1 MDNHPERSD
10 RTGPYDHFAPIAYYL
25 KALIQMGIGVW
36 VVVAASTQ
44 VIEGVATDSKLFEI
58 VGHGLA
64 FAAVVELGYTLFT
77 PGADETLDPLMLA
90 IAALLLIRIGQIN
103 KLDWRDAISV
113 MLYVVCLAG
122 LFAVRKFLVE
132 IHREATVSLLDVW
145 RRFSALGRRRRT
157 VAPTSAASAPAD
169 PTGPADVS
177 IVSQRTG
184 D

>member
-1 MDNHPERSD
+1 MDNHPDRSD
-10 RTGPYDHFAPIAYYL
+10 RSGPYDHFAPIAYYL

-36 VVVAASTQ
+36 VVVTASTR
-44 VIEGVATDSKLFEI
+44 VIEGVATDSSLFEI

-90 IAALLLIRIGQIN
+90 IAALLLIRIGQIG

-113 MLYVVCLAG
+113 LLYVICLAA

-145 RRFSALGRRRRT
+145 HRVTALGRPRRPVGLT
-157 VAPTSAASAPAD
+157 PVAPLQP
-169 PTGPADVS
+169 PPPPEVPVVS
-177 IVSQRTG
+177 PRTG